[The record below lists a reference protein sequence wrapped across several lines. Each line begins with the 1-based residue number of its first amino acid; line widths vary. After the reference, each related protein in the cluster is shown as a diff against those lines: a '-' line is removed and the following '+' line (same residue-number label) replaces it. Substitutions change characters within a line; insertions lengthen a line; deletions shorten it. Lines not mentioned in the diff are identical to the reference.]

1 VLLSFLIP
9 VGRRQLVWHSHSCSE
24 ILVCQVD
31 IGSLKVAV
39 VPVDQCFGHCIS
51 PETHSEIVRSTV
63 IKEITIIAS

>member
-1 VLLSFLIP
+1 
-9 VGRRQLVWHSHSCSE
+9 
-24 ILVCQVD
+24 LVCQVD